1 MALENKEL
9 ANWSGNLT
17 YGTDRLT
24 EASSLDQV
32 RSFVRSQARFKTL
45 GTRHCFNSI
54 ADSHDA
60 FISLKPMHEMMVA
73 DSHRRTVTVGAG
85 VTYGVLAPYLES
97 KGLALQNLASLPHIS
112 VAGAISTATHGSG
125 EGNGNLATAVSAL
138 EFVDGQGDVVK
149 LSRDADG
156 ETFRGAVVGLGA
168 LGVIT
173 HVTLDVQPTYQV
185 RQYVY

>member
-1 MALENKEL
+1 MNKRSFLNLLASGAVSRLFTRSAMALENKRL
-9 ANWSGNLT
+9 ANWSGNLM

-32 RSFVRSQARFKTL
+32 RSFVRSQARFKAL

-73 DSHRRTVTVGAG
+73 DSHGRTVTVGAG

-97 KGLALQNLASLPHIS
+97 KGLALHNLASLPHI
-112 VAGAISTATHGSG
+112 
-125 EGNGNLATAVSAL
+125 
-138 EFVDGQGDVVK
+138 
-149 LSRDADG
+149 
-156 ETFRGAVVGLGA
+156 
-168 LGVIT
+168 
-173 HVTLDVQPTYQV
+173 
-185 RQYVY
+185 